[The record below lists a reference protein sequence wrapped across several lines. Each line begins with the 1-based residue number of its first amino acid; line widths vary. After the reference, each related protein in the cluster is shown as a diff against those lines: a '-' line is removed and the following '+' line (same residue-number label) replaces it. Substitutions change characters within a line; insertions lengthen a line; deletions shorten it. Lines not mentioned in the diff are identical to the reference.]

1 MDKKSLVIVGIILFL
16 LLTIIA
22 MSMDVSQRK
31 KVSFINQSLSLNNE
45 NANIENKRANVNT
58 AKSKISTNNT
68 GVNIQGANVK
78 STSTDIAFESL
89 DNQKTGYSNQQL
101 KNDSQGN
108 YYNSFDD
115 FKNRKQRLE
124 NARSQINNASPR
136 LNNQNVSR
144 YIVKNIDWSTW
155 KSQFIN
161 KILDDS
167 VYITSLDD
175 YGVGAW
181 FYYSFIV
188 TSDGAIKDLTV
199 RSPYISDIDWST
211 WKSQFIN
218 KILDDS
224 VYITSLDDYGVG
236 AWFYYSFIV
245 TSDGAIKDLTVR
257 SPYISDIDKQRVMN
271 LIKSY
276 EYTDITVF
284 PANSRR
290 VTAKVDAVVM
300 LGNSEKKSK
309 PSDFND
315 VERIKMSLP

>member
-1 MDKKSLVIVGIILFL
+1 MDKKSLVIVGIILFF

-78 STSTDIAFESL
+78 STSTDIGFESF

-199 RSPYISDIDWST
+199 RSPYIS
-211 WKSQFIN
+211 N
-218 KILDDS
+218 
-224 VYITSLDDYGVG
+224 
-236 AWFYYSFIV
+236 
-245 TSDGAIKDLTVR
+245 
-257 SPYISDIDKQRVMN
+257 IDKQRVMN

>member
-1 MDKKSLVIVGIILFL
+1 MDKKSLVIVGIILFF

-78 STSTDIAFESL
+78 STSTDIGFESL

-199 RSPYISDIDWST
+199 RSPYIS
-211 WKSQFIN
+211 N
-218 KILDDS
+218 
-224 VYITSLDDYGVG
+224 
-236 AWFYYSFIV
+236 
-245 TSDGAIKDLTVR
+245 
-257 SPYISDIDKQRVMN
+257 IDKQRVMN

>member
-1 MDKKSLVIVGIILFL
+1 MDKKNLVIVGIILFF

-58 AKSKISTNNT
+58 AKSKISTSNT
-68 GVNIQGANVK
+68 GVNIQGVNVK
-78 STSTDIAFESL
+78 STSTDIGFESF

-124 NARSQINNASPR
+124 DARSQINNASPR

-144 YIVKNIDWSTW
+144 YIVKN
-155 KSQFIN
+155 
-161 KILDDS
+161 
-167 VYITSLDD
+167 
-175 YGVGAW
+175 
-181 FYYSFIV
+181 
-188 TSDGAIKDLTV
+188 
-199 RSPYISDIDWST
+199 IDWST

>member
-1 MDKKSLVIVGIILFL
+1 MDKKNLVIVGIILFF

-68 GVNIQGANVK
+68 GVNIQGANVR
-78 STSTDIAFESL
+78 STSTDIGFESI

-199 RSPYISDIDWST
+199 RSPYISDID
-211 WKSQFIN
+211 
-218 KILDDS
+218 
-224 VYITSLDDYGVG
+224 
-236 AWFYYSFIV
+236 
-245 TSDGAIKDLTVR
+245 
-257 SPYISDIDKQRVMN
+257 KQRVMN

>member
-1 MDKKSLVIVGIILFL
+1 MDKKNLVIVGIILFF

-45 NANIENKRANVNT
+45 NANIESKRANVNT
-58 AKSKISTNNT
+58 AKSKISTSNT

-78 STSTDIAFESL
+78 STSTDIGFESL

-124 NARSQINNASPR
+124 DARSQINNASPR

-199 RSPYISDIDWST
+199 RSPYIS
-211 WKSQFIN
+211 N
-218 KILDDS
+218 
-224 VYITSLDDYGVG
+224 
-236 AWFYYSFIV
+236 
-245 TSDGAIKDLTVR
+245 
-257 SPYISDIDKQRVMN
+257 IDKQRVMN

>member
-1 MDKKSLVIVGIILFL
+1 MDKKNLVIVGIILFF

-78 STSTDIAFESL
+78 STSTDIGFESL

-115 FKNRKQRLE
+115 FKNRQQRLE
-124 NARSQINNASPR
+124 NARNQINNASPR
-136 LNNQNVSR
+136 SNNQRTSR
-144 YIVKNIDWSTW
+144 YVVKNIDWSTW

-188 TSDGAIKDLTV
+188 TSDGAIRDV
-199 RSPYISDIDWST
+199 
-211 WKSQFIN
+211 
-218 KILDDS
+218 
-224 VYITSLDDYGVG
+224 
-236 AWFYYSFIV
+236 
-245 TSDGAIKDLTVR
+245 TVR
-257 SPYISDIDKQRVMN
+257 SPYISDIDKQRVVN

-276 EYTDITVF
+276 EYKDITVF

>member
-1 MDKKSLVIVGIILFL
+1 MDKKNLVIVGIILFF

-199 RSPYISDIDWST
+199 RSPYISDID
-211 WKSQFIN
+211 
-218 KILDDS
+218 
-224 VYITSLDDYGVG
+224 
-236 AWFYYSFIV
+236 
-245 TSDGAIKDLTVR
+245 
-257 SPYISDIDKQRVMN
+257 KQRVMN

-300 LGNSEKKSK
+300 LGNSEKKSN

>member
-1 MDKKSLVIVGIILFL
+1 MDKKNLVIVGIILFF

-78 STSTDIAFESL
+78 STSTGIGFESF

-199 RSPYISDIDWST
+199 RSPYISDID
-211 WKSQFIN
+211 
-218 KILDDS
+218 
-224 VYITSLDDYGVG
+224 
-236 AWFYYSFIV
+236 
-245 TSDGAIKDLTVR
+245 
-257 SPYISDIDKQRVMN
+257 KQRVMN

>member
-1 MDKKSLVIVGIILFL
+1 MDKKNLVIVGIILFF

-78 STSTDIAFESL
+78 STSTDIGFESL

-188 TSDGAIKDLTV
+188 TSDGV
-199 RSPYISDIDWST
+199 
-211 WKSQFIN
+211 
-218 KILDDS
+218 
-224 VYITSLDDYGVG
+224 
-236 AWFYYSFIV
+236 
-245 TSDGAIKDLTVR
+245 IKDLTVR

>member
-1 MDKKSLVIVGIILFL
+1 MDKKNLVIVGIVLFF

-31 KVSFINQSLSLNNE
+31 KVAFTNQSLSLNNE
-45 NANIENKRANVNT
+45 NASIENKTANVNT
-58 AKSKISTNNT
+58 TNSKFSNKNIATGNTDVKLNSSKI
-68 GVNIQGANVK
+68 K
-78 STSTDIAFESL
+78 SERTDIDFEPF
-89 DNQKTGYSNQQL
+89 DKQGTNYNNQNTSGN
-101 KNDSQGN
+101 NQGN
-108 YYNSFDD
+108 YYNNFDD
-115 FKNRKQRLE
+115 FKNRQQRLE
-124 NARSQINNASPR
+124 NARNKLSNASTR
-136 LNNQNVSR
+136 SNNQRVSGK
-144 YIVKNIDWSTW
+144 YVIKNIDWSTW

-188 TSDGAIKDLTV
+188 TSDGVIRDVTV
-199 RSPYISDIDWST
+199 RSPYISD
-211 WKSQFIN
+211 
-218 KILDDS
+218 
-224 VYITSLDDYGVG
+224 V
-236 AWFYYSFIV
+236 
-245 TSDGAIKDLTVR
+245 
-257 SPYISDIDKQRVMN
+257 DKQRVAN

-276 EYTDITVF
+276 EYKDITVF

-315 VERIKMSLP
+315 IERIKMNLP

>member
-1 MDKKSLVIVGIILFL
+1 MDKKNLVIVGIILFF

-78 STSTDIAFESL
+78 STSTDIGFESF

-199 RSPYISDIDWST
+199 RSPYISDID
-211 WKSQFIN
+211 
-218 KILDDS
+218 
-224 VYITSLDDYGVG
+224 
-236 AWFYYSFIV
+236 
-245 TSDGAIKDLTVR
+245 
-257 SPYISDIDKQRVMN
+257 KQRVMN

>member
-1 MDKKSLVIVGIILFL
+1 MDKKNLVIVGIILFF

-199 RSPYISDIDWST
+199 RSPYISDID
-211 WKSQFIN
+211 
-218 KILDDS
+218 
-224 VYITSLDDYGVG
+224 
-236 AWFYYSFIV
+236 
-245 TSDGAIKDLTVR
+245 
-257 SPYISDIDKQRVMN
+257 KQRVMN

>member
-1 MDKKSLVIVGIILFL
+1 MDKKNLVIVGIILFF

-45 NANIENKRANVNT
+45 NASIENKRANVNT

-78 STSTDIAFESL
+78 STSTDIGFESL

-199 RSPYISDIDWST
+199 RSPYISDID
-211 WKSQFIN
+211 
-218 KILDDS
+218 
-224 VYITSLDDYGVG
+224 
-236 AWFYYSFIV
+236 
-245 TSDGAIKDLTVR
+245 
-257 SPYISDIDKQRVMN
+257 KQRVMN

>member
-1 MDKKSLVIVGIILFL
+1 MDKKNLVIVGIILFF

-78 STSTDIAFESL
+78 STSTDIGFESF

-124 NARSQINNASPR
+124 DARSQINNASPR

-144 YIVKNIDWSTW
+144 YIVKN
-155 KSQFIN
+155 
-161 KILDDS
+161 
-167 VYITSLDD
+167 
-175 YGVGAW
+175 
-181 FYYSFIV
+181 
-188 TSDGAIKDLTV
+188 
-199 RSPYISDIDWST
+199 IDWST

-315 VERIKMSLP
+315 IERIKMSLP

>member
-1 MDKKSLVIVGIILFL
+1 MDKKNLVIVGIILFF

-45 NANIENKRANVNT
+45 NANIESKRTNVNT

-78 STSTDIAFESL
+78 STSTDIGFESL

-124 NARSQINNASPR
+124 DARSQINNASPR

-144 YIVKNIDWSTW
+144 YIVKN
-155 KSQFIN
+155 
-161 KILDDS
+161 
-167 VYITSLDD
+167 
-175 YGVGAW
+175 
-181 FYYSFIV
+181 
-188 TSDGAIKDLTV
+188 
-199 RSPYISDIDWST
+199 IDWST

>member
-1 MDKKSLVIVGIILFL
+1 MDKKNLVIVGIILFF

-45 NANIENKRANVNT
+45 NANIESKRANVNT
-58 AKSKISTNNT
+58 AKSKISTSNT

-78 STSTDIAFESL
+78 STSTDIGFESL

-101 KNDSQGN
+101 KNDSQSN

-124 NARSQINNASPR
+124 DARSQINNASPR

-199 RSPYISDIDWST
+199 RSPYIS
-211 WKSQFIN
+211 N
-218 KILDDS
+218 
-224 VYITSLDDYGVG
+224 
-236 AWFYYSFIV
+236 
-245 TSDGAIKDLTVR
+245 
-257 SPYISDIDKQRVMN
+257 IDKQRVMN

>member
-1 MDKKSLVIVGIILFL
+1 MDKKNLVIVGIILFF

-45 NANIENKRANVNT
+45 NANIENKRTNVNT
-58 AKSKISTNNT
+58 AKSKISTSNT

-78 STSTDIAFESL
+78 STSTDIGFESF

-199 RSPYISDIDWST
+199 RSPYISDID
-211 WKSQFIN
+211 
-218 KILDDS
+218 
-224 VYITSLDDYGVG
+224 
-236 AWFYYSFIV
+236 
-245 TSDGAIKDLTVR
+245 
-257 SPYISDIDKQRVMN
+257 KQRVMN

-315 VERIKMSLP
+315 IERIKMSLP

>member
-1 MDKKSLVIVGIILFL
+1 MDKKNLVIVGIILFF

-58 AKSKISTNNT
+58 AKSKISTSNT

-78 STSTDIAFESL
+78 STSTDIGFESL

-188 TSDGAIKDLTV
+188 TSDGAIRDV
-199 RSPYISDIDWST
+199 
-211 WKSQFIN
+211 
-218 KILDDS
+218 
-224 VYITSLDDYGVG
+224 
-236 AWFYYSFIV
+236 
-245 TSDGAIKDLTVR
+245 TVR
-257 SPYISDIDKQRVMN
+257 SPYISDIDKQRVVN

-276 EYTDITVF
+276 EYKDITVF

-315 VERIKMSLP
+315 IERIKMSLP

>member
-1 MDKKSLVIVGIILFL
+1 MDKKNLVIVGIILFF

-45 NANIENKRANVNT
+45 NANIESKRANVNT
-58 AKSKISTNNT
+58 AKSKISTSNT

-78 STSTDIAFESL
+78 STSTDIGFESF

-199 RSPYISDIDWST
+199 RSPYISDID
-211 WKSQFIN
+211 
-218 KILDDS
+218 
-224 VYITSLDDYGVG
+224 
-236 AWFYYSFIV
+236 
-245 TSDGAIKDLTVR
+245 
-257 SPYISDIDKQRVMN
+257 KQRVMN

>member
-1 MDKKSLVIVGIILFL
+1 MDKKSLVIVGIILFF

-78 STSTDIAFESL
+78 STSTDIGFESL

-124 NARSQINNASPR
+124 DARSQINNASPR

-144 YIVKNIDWSTW
+144 YIVKN
-155 KSQFIN
+155 
-161 KILDDS
+161 
-167 VYITSLDD
+167 
-175 YGVGAW
+175 
-181 FYYSFIV
+181 
-188 TSDGAIKDLTV
+188 
-199 RSPYISDIDWST
+199 IDWST

>member
-1 MDKKSLVIVGIILFL
+1 MDKKNLVIVGIILFF

-58 AKSKISTNNT
+58 AKSKISTSNT

-78 STSTDIAFESL
+78 STSTDIGFESF

-199 RSPYISDIDWST
+199 RSPYISDID
-211 WKSQFIN
+211 
-218 KILDDS
+218 
-224 VYITSLDDYGVG
+224 
-236 AWFYYSFIV
+236 
-245 TSDGAIKDLTVR
+245 
-257 SPYISDIDKQRVMN
+257 KQRVMN

>member
-1 MDKKSLVIVGIILFL
+1 MDKKSLVIVGIILFF

-58 AKSKISTNNT
+58 EKSKISTNNT

-78 STSTDIAFESL
+78 STSTDIGFESF

-124 NARSQINNASPR
+124 DARSQINNASPR

-144 YIVKNIDWSTW
+144 YIVKN
-155 KSQFIN
+155 
-161 KILDDS
+161 
-167 VYITSLDD
+167 
-175 YGVGAW
+175 
-181 FYYSFIV
+181 
-188 TSDGAIKDLTV
+188 
-199 RSPYISDIDWST
+199 IDWST

>member
-1 MDKKSLVIVGIILFL
+1 MDKKNLVIVGIILFF

-78 STSTDIAFESL
+78 STSTDIGFESL

-124 NARSQINNASPR
+124 DARSQINNASPR

-144 YIVKNIDWSTW
+144 YIVKN
-155 KSQFIN
+155 
-161 KILDDS
+161 
-167 VYITSLDD
+167 
-175 YGVGAW
+175 
-181 FYYSFIV
+181 
-188 TSDGAIKDLTV
+188 
-199 RSPYISDIDWST
+199 IDWST

-315 VERIKMSLP
+315 IERIKMSLP

>member
-1 MDKKSLVIVGIILFL
+1 MDKKNLVIVGIILFF

-78 STSTDIAFESL
+78 STSTDIGFESF

-175 YGVGAW
+175 Y
-181 FYYSFIV
+181 
-188 TSDGAIKDLTV
+188 D
-199 RSPYISDIDWST
+199 
-211 WKSQFIN
+211 
-218 KILDDS
+218 
-224 VYITSLDDYGVG
+224 VG

-315 VERIKMSLP
+315 IERIKMSLP

>member
-1 MDKKSLVIVGIILFL
+1 MDKKNLVIVGIILFF

-78 STSTDIAFESL
+78 STSTGIGFESF

-136 LNNQNVSR
+136 LNNQNISR
-144 YIVKNIDWSTW
+144 YIVKN
-155 KSQFIN
+155 
-161 KILDDS
+161 
-167 VYITSLDD
+167 
-175 YGVGAW
+175 
-181 FYYSFIV
+181 
-188 TSDGAIKDLTV
+188 
-199 RSPYISDIDWST
+199 IDWST

>member
-1 MDKKSLVIVGIILFL
+1 MDKKNLVIVGIILFF

-78 STSTDIAFESL
+78 STSTDIGFESF

-199 RSPYISDIDWST
+199 RSPYISDID
-211 WKSQFIN
+211 
-218 KILDDS
+218 
-224 VYITSLDDYGVG
+224 
-236 AWFYYSFIV
+236 
-245 TSDGAIKDLTVR
+245 
-257 SPYISDIDKQRVMN
+257 KQRVMN

-315 VERIKMSLP
+315 IERIKMSLP

>member
-1 MDKKSLVIVGIILFL
+1 MDKKSLVIVGIILFF

-78 STSTDIAFESL
+78 STSTDIGFESL

-124 NARSQINNASPR
+124 DARSQINNASPR

-199 RSPYISDIDWST
+199 RSPYIS
-211 WKSQFIN
+211 N
-218 KILDDS
+218 
-224 VYITSLDDYGVG
+224 
-236 AWFYYSFIV
+236 
-245 TSDGAIKDLTVR
+245 
-257 SPYISDIDKQRVMN
+257 IDKQRVMN

>member
-1 MDKKSLVIVGIILFL
+1 MDKKNLVIVGIILFF

-78 STSTDIAFESL
+78 STSTDIGFESL

-124 NARSQINNASPR
+124 DARSQINNASPR

-144 YIVKNIDWSTW
+144 YIVKN
-155 KSQFIN
+155 
-161 KILDDS
+161 
-167 VYITSLDD
+167 
-175 YGVGAW
+175 
-181 FYYSFIV
+181 
-188 TSDGAIKDLTV
+188 
-199 RSPYISDIDWST
+199 IDWST

>member
-1 MDKKSLVIVGIILFL
+1 MDKKNLVIVGIILFF

-31 KVSFINQSLSLNNE
+31 KVAFTNQSLSLNNE
-45 NANIENKRANVNT
+45 NASIENKTANVNT
-58 AKSKISTNNT
+58 KNSKFSNKNIATGNTDVKLNSSKI
-68 GVNIQGANVK
+68 K
-78 STSTDIAFESL
+78 SERTDIDFEPF
-89 DNQKTGYSNQQL
+89 DNQGTNYNNQ
-101 KNDSQGN
+101 NTSGNNQGN
-108 YYNSFDD
+108 YYNNFDD
-115 FKNRKQRLE
+115 FKNRQQRLE
-124 NARSQINNASPR
+124 NARNQINNASPR
-136 LNNQNVSR
+136 SNNQRTSR
-144 YIVKNIDWSTW
+144 YVVKN
-155 KSQFIN
+155 
-161 KILDDS
+161 
-167 VYITSLDD
+167 
-175 YGVGAW
+175 
-181 FYYSFIV
+181 
-188 TSDGAIKDLTV
+188 
-199 RSPYISDIDWST
+199 IDWST

>member
-1 MDKKSLVIVGIILFL
+1 MDKKNLVIVGIILFF

-58 AKSKISTNNT
+58 AKSKISTSNT
-68 GVNIQGANVK
+68 GVNIQGANVR
-78 STSTDIAFESL
+78 STSTDIGFESI

-108 YYNSFDD
+108 YYKSFDD

-124 NARSQINNASPR
+124 NARNQINNASPR

-144 YIVKNIDWSTW
+144 YIVKN
-155 KSQFIN
+155 
-161 KILDDS
+161 
-167 VYITSLDD
+167 
-175 YGVGAW
+175 
-181 FYYSFIV
+181 
-188 TSDGAIKDLTV
+188 
-199 RSPYISDIDWST
+199 IDWST